1 MDRRVTLLERALVE
15 DREWKRQTDRRLAT
29 LMRMILANQREIKD
43 LREESK
49 RDWAEIKD
57 LREESRREWAELKEQ
72 RAVLTS
78 IARAL
83 NRHLESG
90 ER

>member
-1 MDRRVTLLERALVE
+1 MLERAYLE
-15 DREWKRQTDRRLAT
+15 DREWRRQADRRMAT
-29 LMRMILANQREIKD
+29 LIRMIMANQRELKG
-43 LREESK
+43 LREEA
-49 RDWAEIKD
+49 RLD
-57 LREESRREWAELKEQ
+57 RAELKEQ

-83 NRHLESG
+83 NRHIEGG